1 MILSIQF
8 KLKDCTVWKTVCETN
23 IKGGAVGGG
32 GNLTV
37 IFLRGNGP
45 FQLCLKYTC
54 KVRRPDLFWS

>member
-32 GNLTV
+32 GV
-37 IFLRGNGP
+37 IL
-45 FQLCLKYTC
+45 L
-54 KVRRPDLFWS
+54 LFS